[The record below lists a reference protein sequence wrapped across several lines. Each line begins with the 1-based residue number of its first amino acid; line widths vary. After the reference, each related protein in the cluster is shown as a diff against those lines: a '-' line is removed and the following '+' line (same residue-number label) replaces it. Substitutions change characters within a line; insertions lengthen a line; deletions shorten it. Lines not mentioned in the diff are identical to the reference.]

1 MIEIYVQPFNDTW
14 FAVALNQQQILTTTF
29 NATEK
34 AALNSILE
42 HLPFNYPFQVFHN
55 PSNLAKNVLTTLKDV
70 FDGKDAQATYKL
82 AMDKLPAYT
91 KRVLQATAAIPTG
104 YITSYGALAHA
115 VDGGPRAVGNVMA
128 ANPFAPLIPCHRVVK
143 SDFSLGGYGM
153 GLKLKAELLYREKRG
168 FTEPKTVPVNGNSLT
183 VYPAECT
190 LKNLQVPH
198 LLIGNRKS

>member
-1 MIEIYVQPFNDTW
+1 MIEIYVQTFTDTW

-29 NATEK
+29 NTTEE

-55 PSNLAKNVLTTLKDV
+55 PSNLAKDVLATLKEV
-70 FDGKDAQATYKL
+70 YDGKDPHATYNL
-82 AMDKLPAYT
+82 AMDKLPPYT
-91 KRVLQATAAIPTG
+91 KKVLQATAAIPPG
-104 YITSYGALAHA
+104 YITAYGALAHA
-115 VDGGPRAVGNVMA
+115 VGGGSRAVGNVMA

-168 FTEPKTVPVNGNSLT
+168 YTEPKKVPVNGNSLT

-190 LKNLQVPH
+190 LKTIQGLQ
-198 LLIGNRKS
+198 LWG